1 MTVGIGTKYYC
12 SPEQEKIKN
21 YDNKTDIYSLGI
33 IIFEMFYKFNSLME
47 RDITLRGI
55 KEEQKYPD
63 DMDDK
68 CGKNVSSLVKRCTNY
83 LPELRPTVKEILKS
97 KMIPSLEN
105 KQKILLQF
113 NNEFLEKNN
122 KLINDFLK
130 IIIERKKKRIKK

>member
-1 MTVGIGTKYYC
+1 
-12 SPEQEKIKN
+12 
-21 YDNKTDIYSLGI
+21 
-33 IIFEMFYKFNSLME
+33 
-47 RDITLRGI
+47 
-55 KEEQKYPD
+55 
-63 DMDDK
+63 MDDK

-130 IIIERKKKRIKK
+130 IIIERKKKE